1 MELLEVGNNANLHS
15 EARLLLQQQ
24 QGGSDSGQANGT
36 VQLHE
41 AGEKEELFGRE
52 RWT

>member
-15 EARLLLQQQ
+15 EARLLQQQ
-24 QGGSDSGQANGT
+24 QGCSGSGQANGT

-52 RWT
+52 RCS

>member
-41 AGEKEELFGRE
+41 AGEKEELFGGE
-52 RWT
+52 SWT

>member
-41 AGEKEELFGRE
+41 AGEKEELFGSE
-52 RWT
+52 WWT